1 MEKLSKYK
9 KQIFAF
15 ITIFLLLEFGVYP
28 CLTAA
33 DTFANIIGAI
43 ALLLLVIWGGIELY
57 TYVTVDKGGL
67 IDKVELEEA
76 AKMVAKPKVKRKP
89 KVTKS
94 EYPLP
99 PHSTTIN
106 KSKTKKTK

>member
-9 KQIFAF
+9 KQIFTF

-33 DTFANIIGAI
+33 DTFTNIIGAV

-57 TYVTVDKGGL
+57 TYVTTDKGGL
-67 IDKVELEEA
+67 VNEVELEEA
-76 AKMVAKPKVKRKP
+76 AKMVTKPKTKRKP

-99 PHSTTIN
+99 PHHPI
-106 KSKTKKTK
+106 SKAKKTK

>member
-1 MEKLSKYK
+1 
-9 KQIFAF
+9 
-15 ITIFLLLEFGVYP
+15 
-28 CLTAA
+28 
-33 DTFANIIGAI
+33 
-43 ALLLLVIWGGIELY
+43 LLVIWGGIELY
-57 TYVTVDKGGL
+57 TYVTADKGGL